1 MKHCPERGLGVGR
14 RRQSPGRAVT
24 QPHPVTEVAD
34 SISGRRFSG
43 LLLIGM
49 ALTLLRS
56 VSTPPCF
63 LEHWAHFPVGPE
75 SPLRCICGTLELGEG
90 GDSSDSEPRAS
101 LGLRL
106 LSFRFPAIPERL
118 SVSFCRSKRNEHSTH
133 GRVLSLK
140 VQSR

>member
-1 MKHCPERGLGVGR
+1 MGLAEGAS
-14 RRQSPGRAVT
+14 RQLSLSAGGAVT

-34 SISGRRFSG
+34 SISRRRFSG

-49 ALTLLRS
+49 ALTLLHS

-63 LEHWAHFPVGPE
+63 LEHQAHFPVGPK
-75 SPLRCICGTLELGEG
+75 SPLGCMCGTLELGEG

-106 LSFRFPAIPERL
+106 LSIRFLAIPECL
-118 SVSFCRSKRNEHSTH
+118 CVSFCASKRNEHSTH